1 VGPLQKLDL
10 WVKNNQV
17 TVLEAA
23 REFGVAMVTMTEAGI
38 KAAPTLIHVFRLV
51 SEGILGA
58 LDGVVSGAAK
68 AFGWVPGIGPK
79 LKAANRA
86 FDSFRDGY
94 IGALKTAEDKASE
107 FARSAA
113 PKLSQGKL
121 QLNINNWTSQIEAA
135 KAKLKTVPPSKQ
147 AALKATI
154 ADLQAKVRAA
164 KDQLASVRDKHV
176 AITTTFYSVGSP
188 GSGGIPVAKRNYAS
202 GGTPRRGELAMVGE
216 EGPELVVFGQDA
228 RVFDADET
236 KGILRGSAG
245 PRTLGAGVAAAQ
257 GLAAG
262 MVGST
267 GVVGAAARTMA
278 AAVTAGVRDE
288 LEIRSPSRKM
298 KALMAD
304 VGKGMVIGL
313 TGTRAKIRST
323 AADLA
328 KDIKTAFSGRKESSL
343 LRMVDQQTKKL
354 LTYAS
359 KRDAIASKIA
369 EAKAYAGTTTA
380 TARSQASLSSLGMDP
395 EQVTA
400 GGIKSGL
407 QKKLAQIKQFTSY
420 IGTLAKRGINKA
432 LLREVLDMGPIDG
445 YAYASALVGADKA
458 TFSSINKAET
468 AINKTTATLGR
479 KGADILYD
487 SGKNASK
494 GFLAGL
500 QSQQAAI
507 EKLMEKIAKGMQKAL
522 RKALGIASPAKK
534 MIPDGVNTVRGIAV
548 GVVQAL
554 PHIDNAMSAVA
565 GRMTGT
571 TPTTIGR
578 PALAGRGGGVM
589 NVTININGASD
600 PVAAAREARR
610 QLLELKRDFGGS
622 NVELNVG

>member
-1 VGPLQKLDL
+1 
-10 WVKNNQV
+10 
-17 TVLEAA
+17 
-23 REFGVAMVTMTEAGI
+23 
-38 KAAPTLIHVFRLV
+38 
-51 SEGILGA
+51 
-58 LDGVVSGAAK
+58 
-68 AFGWVPGIGPK
+68 
-79 LKAANRA
+79 
-86 FDSFRDGY
+86 
-94 IGALKTAEDKASE
+94 
-107 FARSAA
+107 
-113 PKLSQGKL
+113 
-121 QLNINNWTSQIEAA
+121 
-135 KAKLKTVPPSKQ
+135 
-147 AALKATI
+147 
-154 ADLQAKVRAA
+154 
-164 KDQLASVRDKHV
+164 
-176 AITTTFYSVGSP
+176 
-188 GSGGIPVAKRNYAS
+188 
-202 GGTPRRGELAMVGE
+202 
-216 EGPELVVFGQDA
+216 
-228 RVFDADET
+228 
-236 KGILRGSAG
+236 
-245 PRTLGAGVAAAQ
+245 
-257 GLAAG
+257 
-262 MVGST
+262 
-267 GVVGAAARTMA
+267 
-278 AAVTAGVRDE
+278 
-288 LEIRSPSRKM
+288 M

-304 VGKGMVIGL
+304 VGKGIIIGL
-313 TGTRAKIRST
+313 TGTRAKIKAT